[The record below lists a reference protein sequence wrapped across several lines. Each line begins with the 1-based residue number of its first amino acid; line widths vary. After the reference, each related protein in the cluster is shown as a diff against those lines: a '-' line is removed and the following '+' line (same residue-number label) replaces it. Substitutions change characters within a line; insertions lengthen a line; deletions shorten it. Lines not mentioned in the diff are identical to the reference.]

1 MYIVMSLVTPLLCA
15 EPKPL
20 RASIELGVHGKYYI
34 YINGKLIEQGEG
46 SGSST
51 TNKHPV
57 PAQFLKRINVMSFKQ
72 KNLQGQIGKYMLL
85 SYKIEVKLDNETK
98 VVIRSAEKRDIV
110 LYTDGSKNPPR
121 DIAGKSWM
129 AFEYYPDPKEGWQ
142 HKPKYKRAS
151 GGLGV
156 KEPLYFKERQPFV
169 LATDDGKSK
178 TANDTY
184 YYRRRFELWGKKVVK
199 IPPTP
204 KPTSTPKP
212 TNTPKPKPTPTPISP
227 TLTPTHTW
235 TYSYTHSY
243 TETYTYSET
252 LEPEVPTYTYS
263 DTPLPTL
270 TLTPYVMDTA
280 VPTEAPTGIPTEQAT
295 LPPTYTPTS
304 DLMQVVTPTPVPRH
318 KMLLDFERDY
328 DSYLRTDGYVV
339 LEPSKQ
345 GVSHGKRSLS
355 ARFKLFSEVNG
366 PDKKKGEWLPSF
378 YLSFDTPKALIQT
391 DWSEYSRLKVEM
403 TNPSETGVNIILEIG
418 DSRGY
423 RYRYKAVGLAGAKM
437 NHVDFDLSE
446 LETARLDRAAI
457 NYLSFGLD
465 LTGRSSAPTI
475 YIDALR
481 LE

>member
-328 DSYLRTDGYVV
+328 DSYLRTDG
-339 LEPSKQ
+339 
-345 GVSHGKRSLS
+345 
-355 ARFKLFSEVNG
+355 
-366 PDKKKGEWLPSF
+366 
-378 YLSFDTPKALIQT
+378 
-391 DWSEYSRLKVEM
+391 
-403 TNPSETGVNIILEIG
+403 
-418 DSRGY
+418 
-423 RYRYKAVGLAGAKM
+423 
-437 NHVDFDLSE
+437 
-446 LETARLDRAAI
+446 
-457 NYLSFGLD
+457 
-465 LTGRSSAPTI
+465 
-475 YIDALR
+475 
-481 LE
+481 